1 MEKKINLEIHID
13 DREIVHFNSL
23 KITQAFNRHHE
34 FELIINQDVIEQTGS
49 FKIDQSK
56 AWIGKEFIVSID
68 NGNMDFKG
76 IVCEVNL
83 YQSHGLRGNLIV
95 KGYSP
100 TILLETGGR
109 LVSYSD
115 MQLDEIVKKITS
127 GLSSSEMSY
136 AIQPDYKE
144 SLKYITQFKESNF
157 SFMNRLSSEYG
168 EFFYYD
174 GKVLHFGKPS
184 DQKSVMLVH
193 GQNLNFMNMG
203 VRILPMNFSYYS
215 YRSEE
220 NSNLGTDAPDQVGGL
235 NDFSRHAYD
244 ESASVYDGKVNQPVK
259 PRVENKSQLDK
270 LALKHKQAMA
280 SNLSDITGESTNTAL
295 NIGSIADV
303 HVSRK
308 DPTGVFSQESL
319 SKFLVTEISHHVDG
333 LNRYTNTFKGVPSE
347 TEVLAVEHVHVP
359 QAESQIATVID
370 NNDPSQ
376 TGRVKVQMLW
386 QNDNYTTDWIRVL
399 TPDGGS
405 SEPFTKN
412 RGYVF
417 IPEVGDQVVV
427 GFRYNDPDRPFVMG
441 SIFHGNTG
449 AGGSDSNHMKS
460 IATRS
465 GHLVEFNDGP
475 SGHGIT
481 ITDINKNI
489 IHIDTAGN
497 NITITANENMT
508 LNSKNMQINVAE
520 NLDIQVGKDITTMA
534 GNNANTQIGVN
545 NMINIG
551 ADYSLNAANI
561 TEIAVDAFQS
571 EATNITKTASGAL
584 NLNSLEGDITKHA
597 AKTIHNNSGEKSNL
611 F

>member
-56 AWIGKEFIVSID
+56 SWIGKEFIVSID
-68 NGNMDFKG
+68 HGNMDFKG

-83 YQSHGLRGNLIV
+83 YQSHGLRGNLII

-115 MQLDEIVKKITS
+115 KQLEDIVKKITS
-127 GLSSSEMSY
+127 GLASNAMEY
-136 AIQPDYKE
+136 AIKPEYRE

-157 SFMNRLSSEYG
+157 SFINRLSAEYG

-174 GKVLHFGKPS
+174 GKVLRFGKPS

-193 GQNLNFMNMG
+193 GQNLNFMNSG
-203 VRILPMNFSYYS
+203 VRILPVNFSYYS

-220 NSNLGTDAPDQVGGL
+220 NTDLAATAPNQLEGL
-235 NDFSRHAYD
+235 NDFSRHALD
-244 ESASVYDGKVNQPVK
+244 ESGSVFDGSADQPVK

-308 DPTGVFSQESL
+308 DPTGIFNQESF
-319 SKFLVTEISHHVDG
+319 SKFLITEISHHVDG

-347 TEVLAVEHVHVP
+347 TEVLSVANVQVP

-376 TGRVKVQMLW
+376 TGRVRVQMLW
-386 QNDNYTTDWIRVL
+386 QKDNYTTDWIRVL

-405 SEPFTKN
+405 SEPFAKN

-449 AGGSDSNHMKS
+449 AGGADANHMKS
-460 IATRS
+460 ITTRS
-465 GHLVEFNDGP
+465 GHLLEFNDGP

-489 IHIDTAGN
+489 IHIDTTGN

-508 LNSKNMQINVAE
+508 LNAKNMQINVTE
-520 NLDIQVGKDITTMA
+520 NLDIQVGKDLSTMV
-534 GNNANTQIGVN
+534 GTNANTQIGEN

-561 TEIAVDAFQS
+561 SEIAVDAFKS
-571 EATNITKTASGAL
+571 EAVNITKTAAGEL
-584 NLNSLEGDITKHA
+584 NINSIEGNITKHA
-597 AKTIHNNSGEKSNL
+597 SKTIHNNSGEKSNL

>member
-13 DREIVHFNSL
+13 DKEIVHFNSL
-23 KITQAFNRHHE
+23 RITQAFNRHHE
-34 FELIINQDVIEQTGS
+34 FELIINQDVIEETGS

-56 AWIGKEFIVSID
+56 SWIGKSFIISID
-68 NGNMDFKG
+68 QGNTAFKG

-83 YQSHGLRGNLIV
+83 SQSHGLRGNLII

-100 TILLETGGR
+100 TILLESGGNM
-109 LVSYSD
+109 LSFSD
-115 MQLDEIVKKITS
+115 MKLGDIINKVTS
-127 GLSSSEMSY
+127 GVAKNDIDFSIKPVYS
-136 AIQPDYKE
+136 E

-157 SFMNRLSSEYG
+157 SFINRLSSEYG

-174 GKVLHFGKPS
+174 GRILHFGKPS
-184 DQKSVMLVH
+184 EQKSVKLVH
-193 GQNLNFMNMG
+193 GQNLNVMNMA
-203 VRILPMNFSYYS
+203 VRILPMGFSYFS

-220 NSNLGTDAPDQVGGL
+220 NSTLDVQAPGHVEGL
-235 NDFSRHAYD
+235 NGFSQHAFQQ
-244 ESASVYDGKVNQPVK
+244 SSSVFDNSVNHPIK

-270 LALKHKQAMA
+270 LAEKHKAAMA

-303 HVSRK
+303 YVSRK
-308 DPTGVFSQESL
+308 NDTGAFNQDSL
-319 SKFLVTEISHHVDG
+319 SKFLITEITHHIDG
-333 LNRYTNTFKGVPSE
+333 LSRYTNTFKGVPAD
-347 TEVLAVEHVHVP
+347 TEVLTVERVQVP
-359 QAESQIATVID
+359 QAESQVAIVTD

-376 TGRVKVQMLW
+376 TGRIKVQMLW
-386 QNDNYTTDWIRVL
+386 QKNNATTDWIRVL

-405 SEPFTKN
+405 SEPFSKN

-417 IPEVGDQVVV
+417 IPEVGDQVIV

-441 SIFHGNTG
+441 SIFHGATG
-449 AGGSDSNHMKS
+449 AGGSDANHLKR

-497 NITITANENMT
+497 NITITALENMT
-508 LNSKNMQINVAE
+508 LNSKNMQINVTE
-520 NLDIQVGKDITTMA
+520 NLDIQVGKDISTMV
-534 GNNANTQIGVN
+534 GNNMNTQISVDN
-545 NMINIG
+545 HVSVG

-561 TEIAVDAFQS
+561 TEIAADAHKS
-571 EATNITKTASGAL
+571 EATNITKTASSEL
-584 NLNSLEGDITKHA
+584 TYNSTGGSITKHA
-597 AKTIHNNSGEKSNL
+597 AKTINNNSGEKSNL

>member
-1 MEKKINLEIHID
+1 MEKKINLEIQID
-13 DREIVHFNSL
+13 DKEIVHFNSL
-23 KITQAFNRHHE
+23 RITQAFNRHHE
-34 FELIINQDVIEQTGS
+34 FELIINQDVIEETGS

-56 AWIGKEFIVSID
+56 SWIGKNFVVSID
-68 NGNMDFKG
+68 QGSTAFKG
-76 IVCEVNL
+76 VVCEVNL
-83 YQSHGLRGNLIV
+83 SQSHGLRGNLII

-100 TILLETGGR
+100 TILLETGGKM
-109 LVSYSD
+109 LSFSD
-115 MQLDEIVKKITS
+115 MQLDGIVNKVTS
-127 GLSSSEMSY
+127 GLASNDMDFAVKPAY
-136 AIQPDYKE
+136 RE

-157 SFMNRLSSEYG
+157 SFINRLSSEYG

-184 DQKSVMLVH
+184 DQKSVKLVH
-193 GQNLNFMNMG
+193 GQNLNVMNMA
-203 VRILPMNFSYYS
+203 VRIQPMNFSYFS
-215 YRSEE
+215 YRSQE
-220 NSNLGTDAPDQVGGL
+220 NMTLDTQAPDHVEGL
-235 NDFSRHAYD
+235 NGFSQHALQQ
-244 ESASVYDGKVNQPVK
+244 SSSVYDSSVNHPIK

-270 LALKHKQAMA
+270 LAAKHKAAMA

-303 HVSRK
+303 YVSRK
-308 DPTGVFSQESL
+308 IDTGVFNQDSL
-319 SKFLVTEISHHVDG
+319 SKFLITEITHHIDG
-333 LNRYTNTFKGVPSE
+333 LSRYTNTFKGVPAD
-347 TEVLAVEHVHVP
+347 TEVLPVEKVHVP
-359 QAESQIATVID
+359 QAESQVAIVTD

-386 QNDNYTTDWIRVL
+386 QKNNETTDWIRVL
-399 TPDGGS
+399 TPDGGTS
-405 SEPFTKN
+405 DPFTKN

-417 IPEVGDQVVV
+417 IPERGAQVIV

-441 SIFHGNTG
+441 SIFHGSTG
-449 AGGSDSNHMKS
+449 GGGSDANHMKS

-481 ITDINKNI
+481 ITDINKNV

-508 LNSKNMQINVAE
+508 LNAKNMQINVAE
-520 NLDIQVGKDITTMA
+520 NLDVMVGQNITMSASHNMSTQVGVN
-534 GNNANTQIGVN
+534 GQIS
-545 NMINIG
+545 IG
-551 ADYSLNAANI
+551 ADYTLNAANI
-561 TEIAVDAFQS
+561 TEVAVNAFQS
-571 EATNITKTASGAL
+571 EATNITKTAAGAL
-584 NLNSLEGDITKHA
+584 NMSSTEGSITKHA

>member
-13 DREIVHFNSL
+13 DKEIVHFNSL

-34 FELIINQDVIEQTGS
+34 FELIINQDVIEETGS

-56 AWIGKEFIVSID
+56 SWIGKSFIISID
-68 NGNMDFKG
+68 HGNTAFKG

-83 YQSHGLRGNLIV
+83 SQSHGLRGNLII

-100 TILLETGGR
+100 TILLESGGNM
-109 LVSYSD
+109 LSFSD
-115 MQLDEIVKKITS
+115 MKLDEIVKKVTS
-127 GLSSSEMSY
+127 GVARNDIDFSIKPTY
-136 AIQPDYKE
+136 RE

-157 SFMNRLSSEYG
+157 SFINRLSSEYG

-174 GKVLHFGKPS
+174 GRVLHFGKPS
-184 DQKSVMLVH
+184 EQKSVRLVH
-193 GQNLNFMNMG
+193 GQNLNVMNMA
-203 VRILPMNFSYYS
+203 VRILPMGFSYFS

-220 NSNLGTDAPDQVGGL
+220 NSTLDAQAPGHVEGL
-235 NDFSRHAYD
+235 NGFSQHAF
-244 ESASVYDGKVNQPVK
+244 SASSSVFDNSVNHPIK

-270 LALKHKQAMA
+270 LAEKHKAAMA

-303 HVSRK
+303 YVSRK
-308 DPTGVFSQESL
+308 NDTGVFNQDSL
-319 SKFLVTEISHHVDG
+319 SKFLITEITHHIDG
-333 LNRYTNTFKGVPSE
+333 LSRYTNSFKGVPAD
-347 TEVLAVEHVHVP
+347 TEVLTVERVHVP
-359 QAESQIATVID
+359 QAESQVAIVTD

-376 TGRVKVQMLW
+376 TGRIKVQMLW
-386 QNDNYTTDWIRVL
+386 QKNNATTDWIRVL

-405 SEPFTKN
+405 SEPFSKN

-417 IPEVGDQVVV
+417 IPEVGDQVIV

-441 SIFHGNTG
+441 SIFHGSTG
-449 AGGSDSNHMKS
+449 AGGSDANHMKS

-481 ITDINKNI
+481 ITDINKNV

-508 LNSKNMQINVAE
+508 LNSKNMQINVTE
-520 NLDIQVGKDITTMA
+520 NLDVRVGNDITLMA
-534 GNNANTQIGVN
+534 GNNMSTQVGVN
-545 NMINIG
+545 SQISIG
-551 ADYSLNAANI
+551 ADYTLNAANI
-561 TEIAVDAFQS
+561 SEIAVDAFQS
-571 EATNITKTASGAL
+571 EATNITKTAAGAL
-584 NLNSLEGDITKHA
+584 NLSSIEGSITKHA

>member
-13 DREIVHFNSL
+13 DKEIIHFNSL

-34 FELIINQDVIEQTGS
+34 FELIINQDVIEETGS

-56 AWIGKEFIVSID
+56 SWIGKSFIISID
-68 NGNMDFKG
+68 HGNTAFKG
-76 IVCEVNL
+76 VVCEVNL
-83 YQSHGLRGNLIV
+83 SQSHGLRGNLII

-100 TILLETGGR
+100 TILLESGGNM
-109 LVSYSD
+109 LSFNE
-115 MQLDEIVKKITS
+115 MKLDDIVKKVTS
-127 GLSSSEMSY
+127 GIAGNDIDLSIKPAYREN
-136 AIQPDYKE
+136 
-144 SLKYITQFKESNF
+144 LKYITQFKESNF
-157 SFMNRLSSEYG
+157 SFINRLSSEYG

-174 GKVLHFGKPS
+174 GRVLHFGKPS
-184 DQKSVMLVH
+184 QQKSVKLVH
-193 GQNLNFMNMG
+193 GQNLNVMNMA
-203 VRILPMNFSYYS
+203 VRILPMGFSYFS

-220 NSNLGTDAPDQVGGL
+220 NTTLDTQAPQHVEGL
-235 NDFSRHAYD
+235 NGFSQHALQQ
-244 ESASVYDGKVNQPVK
+244 SSSVFDNNVNHPVK

-270 LALKHKQAMA
+270 LAEKHKAAMA

-303 HVSRK
+303 YVSRK
-308 DPTGVFSQESL
+308 NDTGVFNQDSL
-319 SKFLVTEISHHVDG
+319 SKFLITEITHHIDG
-333 LNRYTNTFKGVPSE
+333 LSRYTNTFKGVPAD
-347 TEVLAVEHVHVP
+347 TEVLTVEHVHVP
-359 QAESQIATVID
+359 QAESQVAIVTD

-386 QNDNYTTDWIRVL
+386 QKNNATTDWIRVL

-405 SEPFTKN
+405 SEPFSKN

-417 IPEVGDQVVV
+417 IPEVGDQVIV

-441 SIFHGNTG
+441 SIFHGSTG
-449 AGGSDSNHMKS
+449 AGGSDANHMKS

-508 LNSKNMQINVAE
+508 LNAKNMQINVTE
-520 NLDIQVGKDITTMA
+520 NLDIQA
-534 GNNANTQIGVN
+534 GNDISTMVGNNMNTQISVN
-545 NMINIG
+545 NHVSVG

-561 TEIAVDAFQS
+561 TEIAADAHKS
-571 EATNITKTASGAL
+571 EATNITKTASSEL
-584 NLNSLEGDITKHA
+584 TYNSTGGSVTKHA
-597 AKTIHNNSGEKSNL
+597 AKTINNNSGEKSNL